1 LRFDIVRPL
10 LKTKVSRL
18 IIRMGGTMTVLLCN
32 AVVLAAMVMARAIGA
47 GSLEDPLAL
56 DCARSGEIA
65 SNTGWLNLAII

>member
-1 LRFDIVRPL
+1 
-10 LKTKVSRL
+10 
-18 IIRMGGTMTVLLCN
+18 MGGTMTVLLCN